1 MFEVGVAMERALTDS
16 VQPYAAVT
24 VLAEALDRLGARIH
38 RDLHVE
44 SREAAPVSDP
54 DLARTLVK
62 FSAYADE
69 CLEVLEDARVL
80 AALTAAKQIAVRP
93 DVGTPHGVMGDRSG
107 T

>member
-1 MFEVGVAMERALTDS
+1 MELALTDP

-24 VLAEALDRLGARIH
+24 VLAEALDRLGARIY

-54 DLARTLVK
+54 DLAMTLAK

-69 CLEVLEDARVL
+69 CLEALEDARVL
-80 AALTAAKQIAVRP
+80 AALMAAKQIAVRP
-93 DVGTPHGVMGDRSG
+93 DAAAVGGTGDRRG
-107 T
+107 A

>member
-1 MFEVGVAMERALTDS
+1 MLTDEA
-16 VQPYAAVT
+16 QPYAAVT

-44 SREAAPVSDP
+44 SGEAAPVADP
-54 DLARTLVK
+54 DLAITLAK

-69 CLEVLEDARVL
+69 CLEALEDARVVATL
-80 AALTAAKQIAVRP
+80 VAAKQL
-93 DVGTPHGVMGDRSG
+93 DVGPDTDAIGGLGARRG

>member
-1 MFEVGVAMERALTDS
+1 VHADP

-54 DLARTLVK
+54 DLARTLTK

-69 CLEVLEDARVL
+69 CLEALEDSRVV
-80 AALTAAKQIAVRP
+80 AALMAARQVAARREVSTA
-93 DVGTPHGVMGDRSG
+93 GVVGDRRDP
-107 T
+107 

>member
-1 MFEVGVAMERALTDS
+1 MKRVLTDP

-54 DLARTLVK
+54 DLARTLAK

-69 CLEVLEDARVL
+69 CLETLEDARVV
-80 AALTAAKQIAVRP
+80 AALMAARQAEGRAEAAAGVASDRP
-93 DVGTPHGVMGDRSG
+93 AG
-107 T
+107 

>member
-1 MFEVGVAMERALTDS
+1 MEPLLTEP

-24 VLAEALDRLGARIH
+24 VLAEALDRLGARIQ

-54 DLARTLVK
+54 DLAMTLAK

-69 CLEVLEDARVL
+69 CLEALEDARVL
-80 AALTAAKQIAVRP
+80 TALMAAKQIAVRHDVAIAGLTGGRP
-93 DVGTPHGVMGDRSG
+93 DA
-107 T
+107 